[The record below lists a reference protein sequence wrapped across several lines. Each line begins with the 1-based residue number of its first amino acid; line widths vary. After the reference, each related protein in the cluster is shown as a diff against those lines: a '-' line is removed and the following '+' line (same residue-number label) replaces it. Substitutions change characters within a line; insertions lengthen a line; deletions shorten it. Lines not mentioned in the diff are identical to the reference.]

1 MKSNQILYKFVKVNS
16 ILFVGRR
23 WFEKTNGNTYHSAE
37 IYVNGEFVH
46 KIDFTYG
53 YGDQY
58 MYNAWT
64 WLKKNGYIN
73 GKYSTDQSSPRIW
86 CEHHGVKFAYT
97 VADVKRKKD
106 L

>member
-1 MKSNQILYKFVKVNS
+1 MTTELLATFEDVQNVVV
-16 ILFVGRR
+16 VGRR

-37 IYVNGEFVH
+37 IYVNGKFAH

-53 YGDQY
+53 YGYQFE
-58 MYNAWT
+58 YNAWE
-64 WLKKNGYIN
+64 WLKKNGYFKN
-73 GKYSTDQSSPRIW
+73 VSDSSPGRW
-86 CEHHGVKFAYT
+86 CRENGIEWSAT